1 MYILHNSFV
10 GTLVLVLQ
18 YCYRDNA
25 NYGLLS
31 KCLFQKSKSIAV
43 EKKIKKK
50 CQGNDEFLIK
60 MSSSCQIEQ
69 KTFVDTNCINNIH
82 TGEKVFTTAAFEGLC
97 VVTFL
102 TE

>member
-1 MYILHNSFV
+1 M
-10 GTLVLVLQ
+10 LV
-18 YCYRDNA
+18 
-25 NYGLLS
+25 S
-31 KCLFQKSKSIAV
+31 KKQKHSGW
-43 EKKIKKK
+43 KKKKKK

-82 TGEKVFTTAAFEGLC
+82 TGEKVFTIAAFEGLC